1 MIGVLTVT
9 EKLTG
14 TAYFLRNARRLDDLE
29 DFRKESVR
37 KRIKPKQ
44 YIIEKV
50 IALSKIDYENF
61 TTDLL
66 ADRQFIADN
75 THLMFVDVNNI
86 WHCLL
91 VLEKGK
97 EDIGILVD
105 SKKKDFPMYSAVYK
119 KQPVLRLI

>member
-14 TAYFLRNARRLDDLE
+14 TAYFLRNARRVDDLE

-44 YIIEKV
+44 YITEKV

-66 ADRQFIADN
+66 ADRQLIADN

-105 SKKKDFPMYSAVYK
+105 GKKKDFPMYSAVYK
-119 KQPVLRLI
+119 KQPGLRLI